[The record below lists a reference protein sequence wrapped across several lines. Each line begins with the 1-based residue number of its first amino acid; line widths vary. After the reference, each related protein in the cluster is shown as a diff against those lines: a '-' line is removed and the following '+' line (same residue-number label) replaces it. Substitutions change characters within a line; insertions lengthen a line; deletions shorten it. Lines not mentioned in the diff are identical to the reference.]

1 MPHIEIQYRPHSDS
15 TNQVDLCVAKAVL
28 DRDNIED
35 RGKMV
40 PFLFNHTLSCVTFS
54 ANYDDEEL
62 AVGINPMVPYSL

>member
-1 MPHIEIQYRPHSDS
+1 M
-15 TNQVDLCVAKAVL
+15 AKAVL

-35 RGKMV
+35 RGKVV

-62 AVGINPMVPYSL
+62 AVGINPMVPYSLKTPWCCLELYMLSMVM